1 MLLLTLQAT
10 NHYMLN
16 RAQEPLLEVG
26 SVSVDSGVYFWSDL
40 VSGTDSPN
48 VRARFRALARP

>member
-26 SVSVDSGVYFWSDL
+26 SVSVVYFWSDL